1 MTRSR
6 AESFT
11 TTPRLLT
18 FQFSKSDVCR
28 LLEEKDENE
37 NASPSYAKSI
47 IYKTFLVFVGGIREW
62 LPYSDGKM
70 AWRLQRSLIQVV
82 HLEMQLHRG
91 MKAYLVHSSHSLCYE
106 AGNFLTGVGVK
117 GLLYSAKALSGK
129 IEYSQLRKRP
139 YFSCISLFGY
149 LSQQTFTSL
158 TMLEDIWTISAF
170 KFSSERVWKLWLQC
184 DVHSMGFGKNK
195 MDVHIFANLTGV
207 ILMHVFAIN

>member
-1 MTRSR
+1 MTLGR

-37 NASPSYAKSI
+37 NASPSYARII

-70 AWRLQRSLIQVV
+70 ACRLQRSLIQVL

-106 AGNFLTGVGVK
+106 AGNFLTGVGVMVFFK
-117 GLLYSAKALSGK
+117 GLWYSAKALSGE
-129 IEYSQLRKRP
+129 IEYSQL
-139 YFSCISLFGY
+139 
-149 LSQQTFTSL
+149 
-158 TMLEDIWTISAF
+158 
-170 KFSSERVWKLWLQC
+170 
-184 DVHSMGFGKNK
+184 
-195 MDVHIFANLTGV
+195 
-207 ILMHVFAIN
+207 